1 MQEHSIMEI
10 VKWFTGLILVM
21 TMISIA
27 LFCYQLQD
35 INTFKQQVN
44 YQIER
49 NGGLTAEAISNLQE
63 YSDRNYQ
70 GRYEIQ
76 SDKWNQKVGYGEEV
90 DYTVIA
96 TIPIQILPLP
106 DVVLSFEGNSV
117 SQIR

>member
-1 MQEHSIMEI
+1 MQEQSIMEI
-10 VKWFTGLILVM
+10 VKWFIGLFLVM
-21 TMISIA
+21 AMISVG

-49 NGGLTAEAISNLQE
+49 RGGLTDVAIQNIKK
-63 YSDRNYQ
+63 YSEKNYN
-70 GRYEIQ
+70 GRYKIQ
-76 SDKWNQKVGYGEEV
+76 SDKLNQKVGYGEEV
-90 DYTVIA
+90 DYTVVA

-106 DVVLSFEGNSV
+106 AVTFEFSGTGV